1 MEIIDT
7 NLLDTVSAAAKSSE
21 RLRMNHNF
29 HETLE
34 APCQRMLNALEPGT
48 FVPIHRHIHTAET
61 YILLRGK
68 LKIFFYNEEKVI
80 IEEEILDQ
88 SHGCYGVHI
97 PAGVW
102 HSMEVLESGTI
113 IFETKDGPYTP
124 ITEQDILK

>member
-1 MEIIDT
+1 MSESLRDII
-7 NLLDTVSAAAKSSE
+7 
-21 RLRMNHNF
+21 
-29 HETLE
+29 
-34 APCQRMLNALEPGT
+34 
-48 FVPIHRHIHTAET
+48 
-61 YILLRGK
+61 
-68 LKIFFYNEEKVI
+68 EKVI
-80 IEEEILDQ
+80 IEEEVLDQ

>member
-1 MEIIDT
+1 MEIIDK

-80 IEEEILDQ
+80 IDEEVLDQ
-88 SHGCYGVHI
+88 SHGCFGVHI

>member
-1 MEIIDT
+1 MEIIDK
-7 NLLDTVSAAAKSSE
+7 NLLDSVSAAAKSSE

-34 APCQRMLNALEPGT
+34 APCQRMFMTMDRDKGPW
-48 FVPIHRHIHTAET
+48 FQSIQHTAET

-80 IEEEILDQ
+80 VEEEVLDQ

-102 HSMEVLESGTI
+102 HSMEVLESSTI

>member
-1 MEIIDT
+1 MEIIDK
-7 NLLDTVSAAAKSSE
+7 NLLDSVSAAAKSSE

-34 APCQRMLNALEPGT
+34 APCLRMLNALEPGT
-48 FVPIHRHIHTAET
+48 FVPIHRHRHTAET

-80 IEEEILDQ
+80 VEEEVLDQ
-88 SHGCYGVHI
+88 SHGCFGVHI
-97 PAGVW
+97 PAGIW

>member
-7 NLLDTVSAAAKSSE
+7 NLLDTVSAVAKSSK

-88 SHGCYGVHI
+88 SHGCHGVHI

>member
-1 MEIIDT
+1 MEIIDK

-80 IEEEILDQ
+80 VEEEVLDQ
-88 SHGCYGVHI
+88 SHGCFGVHI
-97 PAGVW
+97 PAGIW

>member
-1 MEIIDT
+1 MEIIDKKM
-7 NLLDTVSAAAKSSE
+7 LDSVSAAAKSSE

-68 LKIFFYNEEKVI
+68 LRIFFYNEEKVI

>member
-1 MEIIDT
+1 MEIIDK
-7 NLLDTVSAAAKSSE
+7 NLLDSVSAAAKSSE

-48 FVPIHRHIHTAET
+48 FVPIHRHRHTAET

-80 IEEEILDQ
+80 VEEEVLDQ
-88 SHGCYGVHI
+88 SHGCFGVHI
-97 PAGVW
+97 PAGIW

-113 IFETKDGPYTP
+113 IFETKDGPYTL

>member
-1 MEIIDT
+1 MGIIDK

-80 IEEEILDQ
+80 VEEEVLDQ

>member
-1 MEIIDT
+1 MEIIDK

-80 IEEEILDQ
+80 VEEEVLDQ
-88 SHGCYGVHI
+88 SHGCFGVHI

>member
-1 MEIIDT
+1 MEIIDK

>member
-1 MEIIDT
+1 MESIDK

-29 HETLE
+29 HDALN

-48 FVPIHRHIHTAET
+48 FVPIHRHKHTAET

-80 IEEEILDQ
+80 VEEEVLDQ
-88 SHGCYGVHI
+88 SYGCYGVHI

>member
-1 MEIIDT
+1 MEIIDK

-80 IEEEILDQ
+80 IEEDVLDQ

-97 PAGVW
+97 PAGIW